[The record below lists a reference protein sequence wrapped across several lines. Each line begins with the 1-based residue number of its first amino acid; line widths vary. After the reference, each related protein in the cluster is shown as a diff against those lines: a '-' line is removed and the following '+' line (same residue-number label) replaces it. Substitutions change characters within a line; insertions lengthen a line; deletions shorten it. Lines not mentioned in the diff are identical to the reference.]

1 MAQQPAELSK
11 DEQLAALQA
20 EVSRLNAAL
29 KVAESAGDES
39 ARRAAFF
46 SWGSEAIP
54 TGRTVKRKKAA
65 RPWEKD
71 EDDQEWSA
79 VDLPTFM
86 VKIDMPPVGGVQIL
100 LNGEMLQHGLT
111 YELDIDQVRV
121 VKDIVHRLEAHEASV
136 FGMNENAYRKPSN
149 ATFSGKVGGRIN

>member
-1 MAQQPAELSK
+1 MSQAPNLTK
-11 DEQLAALQA
+11 DEQIAALQA
-20 EVSRLNAAL
+20 EIDSLNQKLVISEAQ
-29 KVAESAGDES
+29 GDES

-46 SWGSEAIP
+46 SDGADAIA
-54 TGRTVKRKKAA
+54 TGRTIKRKKAK

-71 EDDQEWSA
+71 EDDQEWQE

-86 VKIDMPPVGGVQIL
+86 VKIHMPPVGGVQIL

-121 VKDIVHRLEAHEASV
+121 VKDIVHRLEAHEANV
-136 FGMNENAYRKPSN
+136 FGTNENAYRKPTK
-149 ATFSGKVGGRIN
+149 ATFSGKTGGRIH